1 MEAGFGGAMRD
12 AQRRPDLRQGHPEV
26 VVEDDDSQ
34 PLRIETPERRVQEIA
49 IGNHRCDVGGLRS
62 IERRQLDLDRAP
74 AAASN
79 RVDAGAK
86 DQAVEPGLEAV
97 RIAQSRKVPPGPDE
111 ALLER
116 VSRELVI
123 PENES
128 GCRVQ
133 PRDERAC
140 KHGEGVMIASPRS
153 LDELSLVHDI
163 HPQ

>member
-1 MEAGFGGAMRD
+1 MEAGFCGSNRN
-12 AQRRPDLRQGHPEV
+12 AQGRRDLRQGHPEV
-26 VVEDDDSQ
+26 VVEDDDSP
-34 PLRIETPERRVQEIA
+34 PLRIETPERRVKEIA
-49 IGNHRCDVGGLRS
+49 IGNHRRDVGGRRS

-86 DQAVEPGLEAV
+86 DQAVEPGLEAI
-97 RIAQSRKVPPGPDE
+97 RIAQRRKVPPSPDE
-111 ALLER
+111 TLLDR
-116 VSRELVI
+116 VSRKLVV

-140 KHGEGVMIASPRS
+140 KHGKGVMIASPRS
-153 LDELSLVHDI
+153 LDELSLVHG
-163 HPQ
+163 HPL